1 MSVAVTDDQAA
12 ARELVRSW
20 AAGAGAREGIRGIED
35 GRPDAWRA
43 VFDGAA
49 DLGLFGIA
57 VAEEH
62 GGADGSVADLCAM
75 VEEAARELV
84 PGPVVT
90 TALATLFVTDPDL
103 LSALASGRITAGA
116 ALGGD
121 LREEAGGISGT
132 AEVLGADVSGLLL
145 LPVGEHVV
153 VVDSADAGV
162 TAEPLEATDFSRTLV
177 RVTLNRVAATRL
189 AVTRRRFVDSA
200 AALLAA
206 EAAGVA
212 RWSLDTAA
220 DYAKVREQ
228 FGRPIGSFQAV
239 KHMCAE
245 MLLRCQQSTVAA
257 ADAAA
262 ALEAGDEQQASIAVA
277 VAAAAGIDAATA
289 NAKDC
294 IQVLGGIGITWEHDA
309 HLYLRRAYGI
319 ARFLGGRSRWLRR
332 VTELTLGGARR
343 ELHVDLDSVAHLR
356 PEVAAAVAEIAAL
369 PAAQRQ
375 VAMADSGL
383 LAPHW
388 PKPYGRDATPAEQ
401 LLIDSELAV
410 AGVQR
415 PDLVVGWW
423 AVPTILEYGTPE
435 QIDRFVA
442 PTLRGGIIWCQL
454 FSEPGA
460 GSDLA
465 SLRTK
470 AVRVEGGWK
479 LTGQKVWTS
488 AAHRAQWG
496 VCLARTN
503 SEAPK
508 HRGITYFL
516 LDMKSPGITIRPLR
530 EITGARNFNEVF
542 LDEVF
547 IADEMVVGAVD
558 DGWRLARTT
567 LANERVAMAHGT
579 ALGNPMEEMLEA
591 LAGAELDPA
600 GSDRLGELLLA
611 AQVGSLLDQRIAR
624 LAVGGRDTSAEAS
637 ARKLMGVRYR
647 QALEEFRMEHS
658 PGGGAVVNDAVQ
670 SFLNTRCLS
679 IAGGTEQILLSMAG
693 ERLLGLPR

>member
-145 LPVGEHVV
+145 LPVGDHVV
-153 VVDSADAGV
+153 AVDSADAGV

-177 RVTLNRVAATRL
+177 RVTLDRVPATRL
-189 AVTRRRFVDSA
+189 AVTRRRFIDSA

-262 ALEAGDEQQASIAVA
+262 ALEAGDE
-277 VAAAAGIDAATA
+277 
-289 NAKDC
+289 
-294 IQVLGGIGITWEHDA
+294 
-309 HLYLRRAYGI
+309 
-319 ARFLGGRSRWLRR
+319 
-332 VTELTLGGARR
+332 
-343 ELHVDLDSVAHLR
+343 
-356 PEVAAAVAEIAAL
+356 
-369 PAAQRQ
+369 
-375 VAMADSGL
+375 
-383 LAPHW
+383 
-388 PKPYGRDATPAEQ
+388 
-401 LLIDSELAV
+401 
-410 AGVQR
+410 
-415 PDLVVGWW
+415 
-423 AVPTILEYGTPE
+423 
-435 QIDRFVA
+435 
-442 PTLRGGIIWCQL
+442 
-454 FSEPGA
+454 
-460 GSDLA
+460 
-465 SLRTK
+465 
-470 AVRVEGGWK
+470 
-479 LTGQKVWTS
+479 
-488 AAHRAQWG
+488 
-496 VCLARTN
+496 
-503 SEAPK
+503 
-508 HRGITYFL
+508 
-516 LDMKSPGITIRPLR
+516 
-530 EITGARNFNEVF
+530 
-542 LDEVF
+542 
-547 IADEMVVGAVD
+547 
-558 DGWRLARTT
+558 
-567 LANERVAMAHGT
+567 
-579 ALGNPMEEMLEA
+579 
-591 LAGAELDPA
+591 
-600 GSDRLGELLLA
+600 
-611 AQVGSLLDQRIAR
+611 
-624 LAVGGRDTSAEAS
+624 
-637 ARKLMGVRYR
+637 
-647 QALEEFRMEHS
+647 
-658 PGGGAVVNDAVQ
+658 
-670 SFLNTRCLS
+670 
-679 IAGGTEQILLSMAG
+679 
-693 ERLLGLPR
+693 